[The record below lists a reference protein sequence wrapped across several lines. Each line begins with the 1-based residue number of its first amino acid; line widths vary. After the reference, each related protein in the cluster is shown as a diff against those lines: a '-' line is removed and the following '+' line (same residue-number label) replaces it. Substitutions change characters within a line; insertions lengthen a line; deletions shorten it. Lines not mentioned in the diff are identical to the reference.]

1 MSDSPTVVVPEYP
14 MLDVERYREVLSVA
28 DARVVVAELGTADA
42 LVEAVREHGAEAAVT
57 DVGTP
62 VPAEAFDRMP
72 DLRVVARS
80 AVGVANIDVEA
91 ARERG
96 VEVVYAPDYCVSE
109 VATHALALLL
119 ACVRAVPEYDR
130 AVHAGDWPRQPPSRD
145 LSRFEGTL
153 GLLAFG
159 RIARRVARFAGG
171 FDLDVVA
178 HDPYVDD
185 AELADAGVEAVGFG
199 ELLERSDYLSV
210 HVPDTPETWGML
222 DADALA
228 RLDGAILVNTGRGVA
243 VEEAALPGAL
253 DDGSLE
259 AVGLDVL
266 RSEPPEPDSPLLGRD
281 DVVLTPHAAW
291 YSDDSIDDVNE
302 QVARDVLR
310 VLRGEEPVGRADDL
324 GYS

>member
-14 MLDVERYREVLSVA
+14 MLDVERYRAVLSPL
-28 DARVVVAELGTADA
+28 DARVVVAELGTAES
-42 LVEAVREHGAEAAVT
+42 LVDAVREHDAEAAVT

-62 VPAEAFDRMP
+62 VPEAAFDRMP
-72 DLRVVARS
+72 GLRVVARS
-80 AVGVANIDVEA
+80 AVGVANIDVAA

-109 VATHALALLL
+109 VATHALSLLL
-119 ACVRAVPEYDR
+119 SCVRAVPEYDR
-130 AVHAGDWPRQPPSRD
+130 AVHAGDWPRRPPSRD

-159 RIARRVARFAGG
+159 RIARRVAEYAAG
-171 FDLDVVA
+171 FDVDVVA

-185 AELADAGVEAVGFG
+185 GEMAADGVEAVGFDG
-199 ELLERSDYLSV
+199 LLERSDYLSV
-210 HVPDTPETWGML
+210 HVPDTPETRGML
-222 DADALA
+222 DAEALS
-228 RLDGAILVNTGRGVA
+228 RLDGAVLVNTGRGVA
-243 VEEAALPGAL
+243 VEESALPGAL
-253 DDGSLE
+253 DDGSLA

-266 RSEPPEPDSPLLGRD
+266 HEEPPAPESPLLGRD

-291 YSDDSIDDVNE
+291 YSEDSIDDVNE
-302 QVARDVLR
+302 QVASDVLR
-310 VLRGEEPVGRADDL
+310 VLRGETPVGRANDL